1 MSQHKAPHR
10 NWQPG
15 PKYLNKY
22 DDIEIPEPTTL
33 RDNYKNRLEPAST
46 QATIDRHLSA
56 NDLKLKAPGNSP
68 EQKAKWDEAYGP
80 KNEAFEKANLTEVI
94 YSNGNTKGMLKTIFV
109 ALIQSMKTLGVYSAI
124 LMKKVSR

>member
-22 DDIEIPEPTTL
+22 DDIEIPEPATL

-46 QATIDRHLSA
+46 QAMTIDRHLSA
-56 NDLKLKAPGNSP
+56 NDLKLKAPEILHLSKKPSGMKHTDPRMKLLKKPISR
-68 EQKAKWDEAYGP
+68 EM
-80 KNEAFEKANLTEVI
+80 I
-94 YSNGNTKGMLKTIFV
+94 YSNGNTKGMLKIIFV
-109 ALIQSMKTLGVYSAI
+109 ALIQSMKTLGVYSTI
-124 LMKKVSR
+124 LMKKV